1 MDALEVQEETGLD
14 FASLNH
20 GCMHACGHDGHTA
33 ILLATAKILKK
44 HESELDRRVYL
55 VFQPAEE
62 IAEGARFMLKTG
74 VLDSVKRIYGVHIFN
89 GIPSG
94 KISLEAGP
102 RMAATNWLAVHLYGR
117 SGHAGKPHEGIDTAV
132 AVSSMVMNFQ
142 SIISRNLNP
151 LDPAVLTIGKVE
163 AGTARNVIAG
173 EAKIEGTARTFSR
186 QAQEMIERRVKEIA
200 KAHEQMYGGDVSVD
214 FQQSSHGALINDPG
228 VVEDVMEKAGEV
240 FDPSEF
246 THVEAM
252 MLGEDFANYLEEMD
266 GCFAFIGGGDHPAN
280 HHGKFDFD
288 EKALISGVRLML
300 TFVIV

>member
-1 MDALEVQEETGLD
+1 MDINEEAYAIQEEVVEFRRALHRCPEIAFHETMTMEYIREHLEEWEISYKIFDPSGIIAVVGNGKKETIALRADMDALEVQEETGLD

-62 IAEGARFMLKTG
+62 TAEGARFMLKTG
-74 VLDSVKRIYGVHIFN
+74 VLDSVKRIYGIHIFN

-173 EAKIEGTARTFSR
+173 EAKIEGTARTFPDKL
-186 QAQEMIERRVKEIA
+186 RR
-200 KAHEQMYGGDVSVD
+200 
-214 FQQSSHGALINDPG
+214 
-228 VVEDVMEKAGEV
+228 
-240 FDPSEF
+240 
-246 THVEAM
+246 
-252 MLGEDFANYLEEMD
+252 
-266 GCFAFIGGGDHPAN
+266 
-280 HHGKFDFD
+280 
-288 EKALISGVRLML
+288 
-300 TFVIV
+300 